1 MMYLFTFLPFTIA
14 ISSAV
19 ILFRKKELKLVVI
32 RKILWTI
39 TCLSASITLIEAG
52 YYMSLDTQSSK
63 EILYAIY
70 INAPTICLVLG
81 LSIMIQFVDFV
92 NPK

>member
-1 MMYLFTFLPFTIA
+1 MYLFTFLPFTIA
-14 ISSAV
+14 ISGAV
-19 ILFRKKELKLVVI
+19 ILFRKKELKLLTI

-39 TCLSASITLIEAG
+39 TSVSAVITIAEAG
-52 YYMSLDTQSSK
+52 YYLSLDSQANK

-70 INAPTICLVLG
+70 INGPTIFLVLG
-81 LSIMIQFVDFV
+81 LSLMIQFVDFV